1 MSITEVSKKYGLS
14 PDTLRYYER
23 IGLIPPVHRTA
34 GGVRDYT
41 ENDCNWVEFIKC
53 MRGAG
58 IQVEALIDY
67 VSLFQQGEA
76 TAEARKQILIEQRDQ
91 LLERLQEM
99 QATLDRLN
107 TKIEHYEEI
116 IIPAEKMCIRDRGLG
131 VYQVEDP
138 AVCEQSV
145 LAALS
150 AGYRSIDTA
159 AAYLNE
165 EAVGRAIKKSGVPRG
180 ELFVTTK
187 LWIQDAGYESAKRAF
202 QRSLDRLGLDYLDLY
217 LIHQPFNDYYGA
229 WRAMEELYHEG
240 RIRAIGVS
248 NFYPDRLV
256 DLIDHNEITPMVN
269 QIEAHPFFQR
279 TADQQLMQQRGV
291 AMESWGSFAE
301 RCV

>member
-1 MSITEVSKKYGLS
+1 MEQV
-14 PDTLRYYER
+14 TL
-23 IGLIPPVHRTA
+23 HN
-34 GGVRDYT
+34 GV
-41 ENDCNWVEFIKC
+41 E
-53 MRGAG
+53 MP
-58 IQVEALIDY
+58 
-67 VSLFQQGEA
+67 
-76 TAEARKQILIEQRDQ
+76 IL
-91 LLERLQEM
+91 
-99 QATLDRLN
+99 
-107 TKIEHYEEI
+107 
-116 IIPAEKMCIRDRGLG
+116 GLG

-301 RCV
+301 DKNNLFSNETLCAIGERHHKSAAQVTLRWLVQRGIICIPKSVHQERIEANIDIFDFSLTDEEMAQIAAMDTGRSSFLSHYDPETVSWLGNVKYDI